1 MKVHET
7 MLHILYASQK
17 KDGVIEP
24 NNRMNIDY
32 SGVINDLI
40 KMGLIRREK
49 GNLKFTILGLE
60 KIKYLREMRGLA
72 E

>member
-49 GNLKFTILGLE
+49 GNLKFTSLGLE